1 MLRQSAKALIVSV
14 LVGTSTQAFQ
24 VSPTSS
30 SACSRSALYALN
42 RHRLFSHEVQEKS
55 EPNSVSVG
63 PVAALALLAATA
75 LSAAPA
81 VAVSGGGLDYAGLDI
96 SGQDFSNGNYKGKDF
111 TQVLA
116 KATSFAKSNL
126 QGCRFYKAYLVNVD
140 FMGSDL
146 RGASLEGTSM
156 DGVSLKDAQLQG
168 VYFGQSLIDVQ
179 SMENAD
185 FSDASIPTKTLPL
198 VCDRDDVKGTNP
210 VTGVDTR
217 DSLMCP

>member
-30 SACSRSALYALN
+30 SACSRSALHALN

-111 TQVLA
+111 TQAPFLPFLVLVRDLLSWINRA
-116 KATSFAKSNL
+116 GACESNFFCKIKPTRL
-126 QGCRFYKAYLVNVD
+126 QIL
-140 FMGSDL
+140 
-146 RGASLEGTSM
+146 
-156 DGVSLKDAQLQG
+156 
-168 VYFGQSLIDVQ
+168 
-179 SMENAD
+179 
-185 FSDASIPTKTLPL
+185 
-198 VCDRDDVKGTNP
+198 
-210 VTGVDTR
+210 
-217 DSLMCP
+217 